1 MAKKMLID
9 ATHLEETRVVVADGN
24 KVEEFDFESI
34 NKRQL
39 AGNIYLAKVTRVE
52 PSLQAAF
59 VDYGGN
65 RHGFLAF
72 SEIHPDYYQ
81 IPVADREAL
90 LAEEA
95 AEQARSADRED
106 QAEGEDKSKSRSRRG
121 KRRTRGKPSETPN
134 GNGEV
139 AGLEVIEL
147 GNEGSDGDDTAA
159 ADGDTPREVK
169 GLEIADLTEGE
180 AEDGGAETP
189 DPEVAETDAEDSEET
204 ETTPKSMAESAG
216 LEDDDSVSEDILDA
230 APKPSEDK
238 KAPKAR
244 VRRNRKKTQPAP
256 EADTPTE
263 GDGAGEVTAEAAP
276 ERADTA
282 AAEETTAGSDTA
294 ETKDRPAAKEPKSS
308 TRSRKRRSRAKDEGE
323 SEVDD
328 TDVEPA

>member
-106 QAEGEDKSKSRSRRG
+106 QGESEDKSKSRPRRG
-121 KRRTRGKPSETPN
+121 KHSR
-134 GNGEV
+134 
-139 AGLEVIEL
+139 EL
-147 GNEGSDGDDTAA
+147 
-159 ADGDTPREVK
+159 R
-169 GLEIADLTEGE
+169 
-180 AEDGGAETP
+180 
-189 DPEVAETDAEDSEET
+189 
-204 ETTPKSMAESAG
+204 
-216 LEDDDSVSEDILDA
+216 
-230 APKPSEDK
+230 
-238 KAPKAR
+238 
-244 VRRNRKKTQPAP
+244 
-256 EADTPTE
+256 
-263 GDGAGEVTAEAAP
+263 
-276 ERADTA
+276 
-282 AAEETTAGSDTA
+282 
-294 ETKDRPAAKEPKSS
+294 
-308 TRSRKRRSRAKDEGE
+308 
-323 SEVDD
+323 
-328 TDVEPA
+328 